1 VDGSRRPTEA
11 MPDDFGDLFLVE
23 FSCTGGADD
32 TAEMHQALRYA
43 VQRLRSAGRPIRWCS
58 GLLVPDD
65 HRCLCLVAAGTRED
79 VLVARDTAALSGA
92 SVQPVRLLPDRPPSS
107 LRSSGTPGRS

>member
-1 VDGSRRPTEA
+1 
-11 MPDDFGDLFLVE
+11 MPDDVGDLFLVE
-23 FSCTGGADD
+23 FSCTRGVDD
-32 TAEMHQALRYA
+32 TADMHRALRYA

-58 GLLVPDD
+58 GLLVPAE

-92 SVQPVRLLPDRPPSS
+92 SVQPVRLLPDRPPS
-107 LRSSGTPGRS
+107 LRSSGTRGRS